1 MNRSD
6 KAYVE
11 AFKIIDENE
20 DGTIDKEELKRA
32 NLITGAGLS
41 EEDIDA
47 IMKYVE
53 VKFNGKFTFNQI
65 LKMLFRKPF
74 DYHLN

>member
-1 MNRSD
+1 MNRSE
-6 KAYVE
+6 KLYVE
-11 AFKIIDENE
+11 AFKIIDDNE
-20 DGTIDKEELKRA
+20 DGVLDREELKRA

-41 EEDIDA
+41 DDDIDA

-53 VKFNGKFTFNQI
+53 LKFNGKFTFNQI

>member
-6 KAYVE
+6 KLYVE
-11 AFKIIDENE
+11 AFKIIDDNE
-20 DGTIDKEELKRA
+20 DGVLDREELNRA

-41 EEDIDA
+41 EDDIDA

-53 VKFNGKFTFNQI
+53 FKFNGKFTFNQI